1 MPKIFNMY
9 KLENY
14 LKEHRINFNLPSPIQ
29 KIEDEQLDNQ
39 AVTLYVKREDL
50 IGENLTGNK
59 YRKLI
64 FNIQFLKENS
74 YDSVVTY
81 GGAFSNHIH
90 AVAAAGKLLNFNT
103 IGIIRGEEP
112 KKWSPTLQFAK
123 ASGMQ
128 LHFVDRQSYTAK
140 NVHLEFNASEKNYLI
155 PEGGT
160 NGLAIKG
167 CQDIVNET
175 LQQIKEPIDHWMVC
189 CGTGGTA
196 AGMISAML
204 EEDAH
209 LTAFQI
215 LKGKGM
221 MEHINQLLKENNYK
235 HFGNWNVNDTYHF
248 GGYAK
253 WNNDLITFMNDFKQ
267 QHDIAL
273 DPIYTGKMMYGIF
286 DMIEKGAFQ
295 KGSTIVA
302 IHTGGLQ
309 GVEGFNMRFGKI
321 INDD

>member
-1 MPKIFNMY
+1 MPKKFNMY

-14 LKEHRINFNLPSPIQ
+14 LLEHRNSFNLPSPIQ
-29 KIEDEQLDNQ
+29 KITDKRLDNQ
-39 AVTLYVKREDL
+39 DVTLYVKREDL

-64 FNIQFLKENS
+64 FNLLFLKENK
-74 YDSVVTY
+74 YESVITY

-90 AVAAAGKLLNFNT
+90 AVAAAGKLFDIKT

-112 KKWSPTLQFAK
+112 KKWSPTLQFARTN
-123 ASGMQ
+123 GME
-128 LHFVDRQSYTAK
+128 LHFINRQTYSEKKA
-140 NVHLEFNASEKNYLI
+140 HLQFNAPEKNYLI

-167 CQDIVNET
+167 CQAIVNET
-175 LQQIKEPIDHWMVC
+175 TKQINEPINHWMVC

-196 AGMISAML
+196 AGMISAL
-204 EEDAH
+204 NTKQSH

-221 MEHINQLLKENNYK
+221 YQTIDQLLKSNN
-235 HFGNWNVNDTYHF
+235 HVPLDNWTINDSYHF

-253 WNNDLITFMNDFKQ
+253 WDNELITFMNDFKDR
-267 QHDIAL
+267 HGIAL

-286 DMIEKGAFQ
+286 DKVAKGEFAKGAV
-295 KGSTIVA
+295 IVA

-309 GVEGFNMRFGKI
+309 GVEGFNMRFG
-321 INDD
+321 DLLR